1 MAHVASSHKGG
12 ASSRNKELAPVR
24 PEFELKNWRG
34 KKVDFKIDKQLS
46 SYLLLLAAAAA
57 TLSWPLCSLSALLF
71 SSPLLP
77 SFLSSCSLLLP
88 LTLSSL
94 PCLLSSLHAQMDGSR
109 SLTRCS
115 TLGRRVS
122 SLCLSVCLSV
132 SLSLLLLLLHSASS
146 SPLSC

>member
-12 ASSRNKELAPVR
+12 ASSRSKELAPVR
-24 PEFELKNWRG
+24 PEFELKNWRE
-34 KKVDFKIDKQLS
+34 KMVDFKIDKQLS

-88 LTLSSL
+88 HS
-94 PCLLSSLHAQMDGSR
+94 LLSALSPLFPARSDGRLSLFNEMQHFGEKGEF
-109 SLTRCS
+109 SL
-115 TLGRRVS
+115 
-122 SLCLSVCLSV
+122 SLCLSVC
-132 SLSLLLLLLHSASS
+132 LSLLLLLLHSASS